1 MGVGGGFILVPL
13 LIIFLDM
20 KPHHAV
26 GTSLL
31 TVVISSIFATYLYF
45 QEGKVVILVA
55 LLLGAGSLFGIN
67 FGVRAT
73 QNIEG
78 ENLKKFYAI
87 FLILT
92 ALGIMLKE
100 MQFEIISMIYMLT
113 LIVGIALL
121 IVSCFCFQKQC
132 FGIFKNRNN

>member
-1 MGVGGGFILVPL
+1 M
-13 LIIFLDM
+13 
-20 KPHHAV
+20 
-26 GTSLL
+26 

-45 QEGKVVILVA
+45 QEGKVVILAA
-55 LLLGAGSLFGIN
+55 LLLGAGSLFGVN
-67 FGVRAT
+67 FGVQAI
-73 QNIEG
+73 QNIQG

-113 LIVGIALL
+113 LIIGVALL
-121 IVSCFCFQKQC
+121 IVSRFCFHL
-132 FGIFKNRNN
+132 I